1 MDMDKGK
8 RALQTATQKIC
19 DNYSITQFL
28 QDNLSLVFPFWL
40 NYEPSCQK
48 VGTQIYAHL
57 WQGAPPLDLAI
68 TMLHDHILDHIR
80 CVGYARKGLLGV
92 HVGGVRVLSV
102 F

>member
-1 MDMDKGK
+1 MDKGK
-8 RALQTATQKIC
+8 QALQTATQKIC

-57 WQGAPPLDLAI
+57 WQGPPPLDLAI
-68 TMLHDHILDHIR
+68 RSYWLH
-80 CVGYARKGLLGV
+80 YV
-92 HVGGVRVLSV
+92 HFGA
-102 F
+102 FWQPT